1 MSSKNREAKTKE
13 DILSAYNE
21 IIGYMRTIAK
31 KVAKKLKAPYCPEK
45 YKIQINGSRG
55 NRNHAGLINQ
65 HIGISF
71 NMGRKTAYYI
81 SFTTLNIDDSS
92 YNVHEAIGRVQFM
105 IAHENKD
112 AGYPNEKLKCKA
124 GDNCYVIQYP
134 IMSED
139 KSGSNDLLLIKA
151 YAKSKK
157 SYDWDAFFKEKEIRR
172 IYQTGYKL
180 FGDSDGDAKEDV
192 FLEDDESINEF
203 CSMIS
208 SLIKYLDSLKEEGKI
223 NWLHQP
229 SEHSEHAIF
238 GDVIDKFGKL
248 IKADLFIVFKPPFY
262 AH

>member
-1 MSSKNREAKTKE
+1 MSFKNSETKTKE

-31 KVAKKLKAPYCPEK
+31 KVAEKLGGPNCPEK

-81 SFTTLNIDDSS
+81 SFTSLNIDDSS
-92 YNVHEAIGRVQFM
+92 YNVNEAIGRVQFM

-112 AGYPNEKLKCKA
+112 AGCPNEKLQCKA
-124 GDNCYVIQYP
+124 GDNCYVIHYP

-139 KSGSNDLLLIKA
+139 KDGKNKLLREVQRKTNKDGETD
-151 YAKSKK
+151 YN
-157 SYDWDAFFKEKEIRR
+157 WDYFFEGKEIRR

-180 FGDSDGDAKEDV
+180 FGNADGDAKEDV
-192 FLEDDESINEF
+192 FLEDDESIDEF

-208 SLIKYLDSLKEEGKI
+208 SLINYLDNLKEEGK
-223 NWLHQP
+223 NN
-229 SEHSEHAIF
+229 
-238 GDVIDKFGKL
+238 
-248 IKADLFIVFKPPFY
+248 
-262 AH
+262 

>member
-1 MSSKNREAKTKE
+1 MSFKNSETKTKE

-31 KVAKKLKAPYCPEK
+31 KVADELRDSHCHEK
-45 YKIQINGSRG
+45 YTIQINGSRG

-81 SFTTLNIDDSS
+81 SFTSLNIDDSS

-112 AGYPNEKLKCKA
+112 AGCPNEKLKCKA
-124 GDNCYVIQYP
+124 GDNCYVIHYP

-151 YAKSKK
+151 QGEDERI
-157 SYDWDAFFKEKEIRR
+157 YDWDNFFKGKEIRR

-180 FGDSDGDAKEDV
+180 FGEASGDAKEDR
-192 FLEDDESINEF
+192 FLEDEDSIDEF
-203 CSMIS
+203 CTMIV
-208 SLIKYLDSLKEEGKI
+208 SLINYLDSRNKTNL
-223 NWLHQP
+223 
-229 SEHSEHAIF
+229 
-238 GDVIDKFGKL
+238 
-248 IKADLFIVFKPPFY
+248 
-262 AH
+262 